1 MRLPIYF
8 LTCLVIVVA
17 SAVVL
22 AACMFPVFIVHAM
35 TVLK

>member
-8 LTCLVIVVA
+8 LTCLVIIAA
-17 SAVVL
+17 SAALLSV
-22 AACMFPVFIVHAM
+22 CMFPFFIAHAV